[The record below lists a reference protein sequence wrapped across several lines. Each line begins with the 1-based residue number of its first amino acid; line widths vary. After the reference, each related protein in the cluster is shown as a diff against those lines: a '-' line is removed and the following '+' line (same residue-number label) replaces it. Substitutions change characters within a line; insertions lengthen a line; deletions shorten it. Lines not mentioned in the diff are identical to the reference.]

1 MGSMLYCFPLLRILY
16 CEVNPMSIRRLP
28 CLIQSSLFFLVIG
41 IALFNPPE
49 AYPLSPEEEI
59 NISVYQAMSSGVVN
73 ITSTV
78 VSYDFFLNPIPQEGS
93 GSGSIIDKAGHILTN
108 YHVIEGAQSLDV
120 TLLDGSKWKA
130 KVIGVDPNNDLAVIR
145 INAPPNKLIVVPFGD
160 STALEVGQKVLAIGN
175 PFGLAGTLTV
185 GIVSSLGR
193 TMRARNNRLMSG
205 IVQTDAAIN
214 PGNSGGPLLN
224 SKGEM
229 VGINTAIFSPVGA
242 SIGIGF
248 AVPVNTAKKVVSQ
261 LIRKGYVSYPWL
273 GITGQD
279 IHQDL
284 AELLGWKTS
293 GVLIAEVIRGG
304 PAYKAGLKGGTRRV
318 QVMNLIIVMGG
329 DYIVSLDGVRVET
342 MDEII
347 DYLNTKSVGDSI
359 DVTYVRDKKEQT
371 RAVVLEELP
380 VK

>member
-1 MGSMLYCFPLLRILY
+1 MFLAIVMML
-16 CEVNPMSIRRLP
+16 
-28 CLIQSSLFFLVIG
+28 
-41 IALFNPPE
+41 ALFSPDE
-49 AYPLSPEEEI
+49 ALSLSSEEET
-59 NISVYQAMSSGVVN
+59 NISVYEAMSSGVVN

-93 GSGSIIDKAGHILTN
+93 GSGSIIDNMGHILTN

-130 KVIGVDPNNDLAVIR
+130 KVVGVDPNNDLAVIR
-145 INAPPNKLIVVPFGD
+145 IDAPTNKFTVVPFGNT
-160 STALEVGQKVLAIGN
+160 SLLRVGQRVLAIGN

-193 TMRARNNRLMSG
+193 TMRARNNRLMRG
-205 IVQTDAAIN
+205 IIQTDAAIN

-248 AVPVNTAKKVVSQ
+248 AVPVNTARKVVPQ
-261 LIRKGYVSYPWL
+261 LISKGYVSYPWL
-273 GITGQD
+273 GISGQE
-279 IHQDL
+279 ISADL
-284 AELLGWKTS
+284 AELLGWRTS
-293 GVLIAEVIRGG
+293 GVLIAEAIRGG
-304 PAYKAGLKGGTRRV
+304 PAHKAGLKGGTRRA
-318 QVMNLIIVMGG
+318 QVLNLIVIIGG
-329 DYIVSLDGVRVET
+329 DLIVLLDEVKVDT

-347 DYLNTKSVGDSI
+347 DYIDSKEVGDSVE
-359 DVTYVRDKKEQT
+359 VTYLRGNKLQVRV
-371 RAVVLEELP
+371 VVLEELP
-380 VK
+380 R